1 MRSEERLVLMP
12 ALAPGSHV
20 HPRTGGCFAE
30 VAAALSTHQWTDHP
44 TSLPRV
50 LGQIARRVNDL
61 SSHQARND
69 LAPLIPWVVCRP
81 SPSADLI
88 RDATVITAVI
98 ESVRSKPPVDP
109 DLGPVLQQ
117 LQRQPRPRHILDR
130 IRWRRAARH
139 LVRAHLRLIA
149 SRTEGPT
156 RDTQLRALLVTAI
169 DSIRATEGLPP
180 LPRPVDAPVIGP
192 HPLPV
197 TTHLTAV
204 DPFLELRVTPLLDL
218 WPDWIREPWKRRL
231 EELCPGAQT
240 DGEDRPEQHAG
251 RRAGVAL
258 LTVASP
264 FTDTDARSTPT
275 VLDPAD
281 GGAAAVEVGGQACW
295 PTGLVRQILEPAPET
310 AARCGPSWEW
320 P

>member
-12 ALAPGSHV
+12 VLAPGSHV

-30 VAAALSTHQWTDHP
+30 VAATLSTHQWTDHP
-44 TSLPRV
+44 TSIPQV
-50 LGQIARRVNDL
+50 LGLIARRVNDL
-61 SSHQARND
+61 SSPQARND

-98 ESVRSKPPVDP
+98 ESVRSKPQVDP

-139 LVRAHLRLIA
+139 LVRAHLRLIT

-156 RDTQLRALLVTAI
+156 RDAQLRVLLVTAI

-180 LPRPVDAPVIGP
+180 LPRPVDAPVITA

-197 TTHLTAV
+197 TTLLTAV
-204 DPFLELRVTPLLDL
+204 DPFLGLRIVPLLDL
-218 WPDWIREPWKRRL
+218 WPDWIREPWNRRL
-231 EELCPGAQT
+231 DELGSHDLA
-240 DGEDRPEQHAG
+240 DGEGQPHPPA
-251 RRAGVAL
+251 RRRR
-258 LTVASP
+258 LTVGSP
-264 FTDTDARSTPT
+264 FTDTSI
-275 VLDPAD
+275 DPARAEPVD
-281 GGAAAVEVGGQACW
+281 AAG
-295 PTGLVRQILEPAPET
+295 
-310 AARCGPSWEW
+310 
-320 P
+320 